1 MFPFHDPTTTLPA
14 PDTDVSMPLSKKNR
28 TVNNNPFMNIISLD
42 YKMLIIQWKKCFHR
56 EVIVVK
62 IVIVLTICVT
72 NELKGTSVKM
82 RSDNGRTKLIWQ
94 LIFFKSLKIW
104 LWKKPVTVKNTA
116 TRRNIQIGLPN
127 KKQLII

>member
-62 IVIVLTICVT
+62 IVIVFNYMSEAC
-72 NELKGTSVKM
+72 NRSAHKGCW
-82 RSDNGRTKLIWQ
+82 I
-94 LIFFKSLKIW
+94 
-104 LWKKPVTVKNTA
+104 KN
-116 TRRNIQIGLPN
+116 RDLRDE
-127 KKQLII
+127 